1 MYIKLTLQEKLKDE
15 RTSRHMTLAELEKA
29 TGIARATLGKY
40 ESDNCK
46 DISPFNLAK
55 LAEYYGLSMDYLM
68 GLTENKNHPNTS
80 LYELHLND
88 SMVDLLKSGALNNRL
103 LCEFVC
109 HPGFLRLLTDMEVC
123 IDRIADMRVR
133 DMDLVLEKARQSVME
148 QRQTPEND
156 LYMRTLEL
164 GQVSEE
170 LFFSHVIHDDLD
182 RIVKDLRTQHK
193 TDKTTAEP
201 APRSGFF
208 QKHSGDTAG
217 RPHAQRHGGR
227 KTGVYYLPGTRH

>member
-88 SMVDLLKSGALNNRL
+88 SMVDLLKSGALNNPPTSHHRNPQSNRKTNL
-103 LCEFVC
+103 LLWPNQDI
-109 HPGFLRLLTDMEVC
+109 HIGFLQCT
-123 IDRIADMRVR
+123 
-133 DMDLVLEKARQSVME
+133 
-148 QRQTPEND
+148 
-156 LYMRTLEL
+156 
-164 GQVSEE
+164 
-170 LFFSHVIHDDLD
+170 
-182 RIVKDLRTQHK
+182 
-193 TDKTTAEP
+193 
-201 APRSGFF
+201 
-208 QKHSGDTAG
+208 
-217 RPHAQRHGGR
+217 
-227 KTGVYYLPGTRH
+227 